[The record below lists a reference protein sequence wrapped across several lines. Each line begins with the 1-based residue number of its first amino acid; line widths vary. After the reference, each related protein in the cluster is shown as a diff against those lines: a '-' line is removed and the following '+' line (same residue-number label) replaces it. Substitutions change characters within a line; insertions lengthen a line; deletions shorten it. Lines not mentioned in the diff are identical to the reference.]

1 MTVNTCEEKIA
12 YYIIIADV
20 HDNENGVHT
29 SFLIHARQSMVIL
42 TLYKAH
48 VLPMLDYA
56 CIVWDPHLRKD
67 QLLLKSVQHFA
78 LKIASRS
85 RNFGLPDSPTG
96 DRTSNSLQHLS
107 LFMAFCIALVVIFFI
122 NNLPT
127 KNPRTNELNLS
138 MLIPK
143 NQVTLFVNYSYNSF
157 FDFRS
162 SGNI

>member
-1 MTVNTCEEKIA
+1 MTVNACEEKIA

-67 QLLLKSVQHFA
+67 QLLLELVQHFA

-85 RNFGLPDSPTG
+85 WNLDYQTL
-96 DRTSNSLQHLS
+96 RTRYDLAPLMNRRSYFKLLG
-107 LFMAFCIALVVIFFI
+107 LFMAFCIALLVIFFI

-127 KNPRTNELNLS
+127 
-138 MLIPK
+138 
-143 NQVTLFVNYSYNSF
+143 
-157 FDFRS
+157 
-162 SGNI
+162 